1 MASLCS
7 MRAAHMFLQ
16 LLAMLS
22 APFRVGSGPMPRSA
36 ASSARRRSAR
46 CRHTKHTALWLS
58 AILCLT
64 CSPVIDGQEITSAS
78 MADTTAQLLVTPAS
92 TATADNLA
100 KMIHPPSNQFRLK
113 PKPVLVSNGR
123 LRVDHDRS
131 QAVYAITVA
140 TPCGV
145 LLIVF
150 YMQPGQGRGGQG
162 TNVGYR
168 TPPSWGPEME
178 ARYPFRH
185 WSRDVLVWTI
195 LTDMDPA
202 RKAAAV
208 ILQLR
213 GGAEEL
219 ARGLPPQAIVA
230 GGLINGVQADPMT
243 FLMHSL
249 SERYAQLGEE
259 TRLSAIAELMTFQ
272 RNGHERIDDLITRF
286 DIIRQRAND
295 QGQMALSVQGLTW
308 ILLRACQVNDTQL
321 TQLLAPMQGLFPG
334 TEAEYSQLRIILRRM
349 GHIIER
355 SPGNIAQQLHGR
367 NHNQQQSQAFF
378 VGGGVAEAADP
389 WSSAFNASPAYP
401 AYPSAHAQYGSHPS
415 AHDQYSQQS
424 AYPAV
429 PFDLQSDNGTDSD
442 TVSSLGDT
450 AYLVDMPQGLDP
462 SGIAEHLFWAYQQAK
477 GAWRQHMGKPVRAV
491 RRFVKRKGKGVLS
504 SIFMVSTANG
514 ELDADSVI
522 PIPASTAGWHS
533 STASNQSV
541 RAAQAFDPA
550 ALSVPDPSA
559 QVLAMPQHSM
569 QRHGLPPPEVPAW
582 SNLPA
587 FAMNVH
593 GGSMQA
599 PGDVLPNFP
608 GAAGGPSTR
617 KGKGKGRRD
626 RTIVDYDGDDQT
638 CALCLEDF
646 SDGEAVLRLV
656 CRHCFHIEC
665 WNHMLSTYEEE
676 DMECP
681 NCRGSARVTARFRFL
696 ALDVTSY
703 ERTPVHRAAAVH
715 HNMTTGSTPAHS
727 HMPSRDPSPASS
739 GYDTPSSTVLP
750 WWPASATDVTSVLH
764 SATRLADGRMSIIVD
779 PGAWTNLAGARFAR
793 MQAQRAVAAGH
804 TPSQSPMT
812 RPLQIQG
819 VGNGVQSAKWQTELP
834 IAVPNA
840 DGTATLHRF
849 EAPTVEGSGEDLP
862 ALLGLRSIRSKQ
874 GVLETAEGKERLS
887 FPGPGG
893 YSIEWSPGTL
903 HFDLEVAPS
912 GHYVIPCD
920 SFDLLSNTAAG
931 GSGGLPPASVILHAR
946 HSAPAPST
954 LEVHHASASSSVI
967 QPSAPVA
974 HQGSAVPLA
983 SRNQSAGSS

>member
-1 MASLCS
+1 MAPPLFLQFLLSLASL
-7 MRAAHMFLQ
+7 LP
-16 LLAMLS
+16 
-22 APFRVGSGPMPRSA
+22 APFRVGSGPLLRST
-36 ASSARRRSAR
+36 ASAARRRSAR
-46 CRHTKHTALWLS
+46 CRHTKHTALWLV
-58 AILCLT
+58 AILCLS
-64 CSPVIDGQEITSAS
+64 CSPVTDGQEIPSAYT
-78 MADTTAQLLVTPAS
+78 ADATAQLPV
-92 TATADNLA
+92 
-100 KMIHPPSNQFRLK
+100 PPSSRTTRLK
-113 PKPVLVSNGR
+113 PKPVLVST
-123 LRVDHDRS
+123 DSPPMKPPAIWDR
-131 QAVYAITVA
+131 AAYACTVVG
-140 TPCGV
+140 PFGV
-145 LLIVF
+145 LLIVIF
-150 YMQPGQGRGGQG
+150 MQPGQGRNGAG

-168 TPPSWGPEME
+168 TPPSWGPELE

-195 LTDMDPA
+195 LTDMDAA

-259 TRLSAIAELMTFQ
+259 TRLAAITELMTFQ

-321 TQLLAPMQGLFPG
+321 MQLLAPMQGLFPG
-334 TEAEYSQLRIILRRM
+334 TEAEYSQLRTVLRRM

-355 SPGNIAQQLHGR
+355 TPGNIAQQLHGR
-367 NHNQQQSQAFF
+367 NNSQQTQAFF
-378 VGGGVAEAADP
+378 IDDSSDP
-389 WSSAFNASPAYP
+389 WASTFA
-401 AYPSAHAQYGSHPS
+401 
-415 AHDQYSQQS
+415 DQQS
-424 AYPAV
+424 Y
-429 PFDLQSDNGTDSD
+429 NGTDSD
-442 TVSSLGDT
+442 TASSLGETSYVAD
-450 AYLVDMPQGLDP
+450 LPQGLDP
-462 SGIAEHLFWAYQQAK
+462 AGVAEHLFWAYQQAK
-477 GAWRQHMGKPVRAV
+477 GAWRQYMGKPVRAV
-491 RRFVKRKGKGVLS
+491 RRFVNRKGKGKGKGKGKDNNAGAFLASMSDDELVYVFPGLSKGKGKGKGKGKRSSGKGKGRTGNPIGPDGNTMRCRTCNSTEHFQRECPTATPQNMPPPSRAFLAAEAPDSFASVGPLAGVLS
-504 SIFMVSTANG
+504 SIFMVNT
-514 ELDADSVI
+514 EDAEPV
-522 PIPASTAGWHS
+522 PALP
-533 STASNQSV
+533 QPPV
-541 RAAQAFDPA
+541 QR
-550 ALSVPDPSA
+550 PS
-559 QVLAMPQHSM
+559 
-569 QRHGLPPPEVPAW
+569 LPPPEVPAW

-587 FAMNVH
+587 FSMNVH
-593 GGSMQA
+593 GGSMHA

-608 GAAGGPSTR
+608 GAAGGPNTR

-626 RTIVDYDGDDQT
+626 RTIVDYDGADQT
-638 CALCLEDF
+638 CTLCLEDF

-656 CRHCFHIEC
+656 CRHCFHIDC
-665 WNHMLSTYEEE
+665 WNHMLSTYDEE

-681 NCRGSARVTARFRFL
+681 NCRGSARVITRFRFL
-696 ALDVTSY
+696 APDVVSY
-703 ERTPVHRAAAVH
+703 ERTPVRQASASH
-715 HNMTTGSTPAHS
+715 HNMTTGSTPRHS
-727 HMPSRDPSPASS
+727 QLPSRDSSPASS
-739 GYDTPSSTVLP
+739 GYVSTSSTVLP

-764 SATRLADGRMSIIVD
+764 SATRLADGRMSIVVD
-779 PGAWTNLAGARFAR
+779 PGAWTNLAGARFSR

-834 IAVPNA
+834 IAVPNT

-849 EAPTVEGSGEDLP
+849 ETPTVEGSGEDLP

-920 SFDLLSNTAAG
+920 SFDLLPNTAAG
-931 GSGGLPPASVILHAR
+931 GSGGLPPASVVLHSH

-954 LEVHHASASSSVI
+954 FDVHDPSASSSASL
-967 QPSAPVA
+967 PLAPVT
-974 HQGSAVPLA
+974 HQA
-983 SRNQSAGSS
+983 AGSP